1 MATTRDYYEILG
13 ASKDADEKTI
23 KKAYRELAM
32 KYHPD
37 KNKEAGAEE
46 KFKEISEAYG
56 VLSDKDKKAKYDQY
70 GHAGIDGRYSQEDIF
85 GGIDL
90 NDIFG
95 GGGGFGGSI
104 FDHIFGGGG
113 GRRRGPTRGSDLRY
127 DMEIEFMDAA
137 HGKETKITIPR
148 EENCDTCK
156 GSGAKEGT
164 SPKTCPVC
172 KGSGQVTQVR
182 RTPLGNFAQS
192 TTCNTCRGDGKII
205 DNPCTTC
212 HGSGKVRKKRNISV
226 KIPAGVD
233 TGSQL
238 RVSGEG
244 EAGSKGGPSGD
255 LYVVLHVKAHKFFER
270 LGNDIMFELPLS
282 FPQLAL
288 GCEVEVPTLKEKE
301 KVKMKIPAGT
311 AVGSTFRLKGKGMTK
326 LHGRGYGDLHV
337 KVDVVVPKKLSAEQK
352 KLLHEF
358 DENSG
363 NGDKCESV
371 FCKVKKLFD

>member
-1 MATTRDYYEILG
+1 MATKRDYYEILG
-13 ASKDADEKTI
+13 VSKDADEKTI

-32 KYHPD
+32 KHHPD
-37 KNKEAGAEE
+37 RNKEPGAEE

-56 VLSDKDKKAKYDQY
+56 VLSDKDKKVKYDQY

-95 GGGGFGGSI
+95 GGGGYGGSI
-104 FDHIFGGGG
+104 FDNIFGGGG
-113 GRRRGPTRGSDLRY
+113 RTRRGPQRGSDLQY
-127 DMEIEFMDAA
+127 NMEIEFMDAA
-137 HGKETKITIPR
+137 HGKETTITIPR
-148 EENCDTCK
+148 DEICETCK

-164 SPKTCPVC
+164 SPKTCTAC
-172 KGSGQVTQVR
+172 RGSGQVTQVR

-192 TTCNTCRGDGKII
+192 TTCSTCRGEGKII

-212 HGSGKVRKKRNISV
+212 HGSGKVRKTRSISI

-233 TGSQL
+233 TGGRL
-238 RVSGEG
+238 RISREG
-244 EAGSKGGPSGD
+244 EAGSKGGPPGD

-270 LGNDIMFELPLS
+270 LGDDIMFELPLS

-288 GCEVEVPTLKEKE
+288 GCEVEVPTLSD

-311 AVGSTFRLKGKGMTK
+311 QVNATFRLKGKGMTK
-326 LHGRGYGDLHV
+326 LHGRGNGDLHV
-337 KVDVVVPKKLSAEQK
+337 KIGVVVPTKLSAEQK

-358 DENSG
+358 DKTNG

-371 FCKVKKLFD
+371 LCKVKKLFD

>member
-13 ASKDADEKTI
+13 VSKDADEKTI

-37 KNKEAGAEE
+37 KNKEPEAEE
-46 KFKEISEAYG
+46 KFKEMSEAYG
-56 VLSDKDKKAKYDQY
+56 VLSDSDKKARYDQY
-70 GHAGIDGRYSQEDIF
+70 GHAGIDDRYTADDIF

-95 GGGGFGGSI
+95 GGGGYGGSI

-113 GRRRGPTRGSDLRY
+113 RTRRGPQRGSDLRY

-137 HGKETKITIPR
+137 FGKETKVTIPR
-148 EENCDTCK
+148 EEICDKCK

-164 SPKTCPVC
+164 SPKTCPTC
-172 KGSGQVTQVR
+172 KGSGQVRQIM

-192 TTCNTCRGDGKII
+192 STCSTCRGEGKII

-212 HGSGKVRKKRNISV
+212 HGSGRVRKKRSISI

-233 TGSQL
+233 TGSRL

-270 LGNDIMFELPLS
+270 LGDDIMFELPLS

-288 GCEVEVPTLKEKE
+288 GCEVE
-301 KVKMKIPAGT
+301 
-311 AVGSTFRLKGKGMTK
+311 
-326 LHGRGYGDLHV
+326 
-337 KVDVVVPKKLSAEQK
+337 
-352 KLLHEF
+352 
-358 DENSG
+358 
-363 NGDKCESV
+363 
-371 FCKVKKLFD
+371 

>member
-238 RVSGEG
+238 
-244 EAGSKGGPSGD
+244 
-255 LYVVLHVKAHKFFER
+255 
-270 LGNDIMFELPLS
+270 
-282 FPQLAL
+282 
-288 GCEVEVPTLKEKE
+288 
-301 KVKMKIPAGT
+301 
-311 AVGSTFRLKGKGMTK
+311 
-326 LHGRGYGDLHV
+326 
-337 KVDVVVPKKLSAEQK
+337 
-352 KLLHEF
+352 
-358 DENSG
+358 
-363 NGDKCESV
+363 
-371 FCKVKKLFD
+371 